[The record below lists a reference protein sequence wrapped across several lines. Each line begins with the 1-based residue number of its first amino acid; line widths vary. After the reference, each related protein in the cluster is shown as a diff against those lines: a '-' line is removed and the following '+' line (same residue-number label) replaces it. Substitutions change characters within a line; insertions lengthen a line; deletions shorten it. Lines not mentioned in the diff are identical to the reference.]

1 MPLSVIDPNEPF
13 QPEYQPAVD
22 DLVRYFRAGLG
33 SNLHSLYI
41 YGSVAR
47 KTAAA
52 NQSNIDVII
61 VTHKTFN
68 ENKQTLF
75 NTLRW
80 RFQKDFPF
88 VTGVSIKTALV
99 SEVASLDSLFS
110 WGFLLKHCAVC
121 IYGENLAECFGDYE
135 PSWEIAKHWNM
146 DIADWVS
153 FYREKIAKSVKP
165 EEQIEAQEAIAKK
178 LLRASYSLIMYKDG
192 HWFDDPFVC
201 GEAFL
206 KYHPEKEKEV
216 QRLGILLKGKLI
228 PKRSVIG
235 LIDGFG
241 PWLIKQYEKTEFRI
255 G

>member
-13 QPEYQPAVD
+13 QPEYQPVVD

-33 SNLHSLYI
+33 GKLHSLYI

-47 KTAAA
+47 KTAVA
-52 NQSNIDVII
+52 NQSNIDVIV
-61 VTHKTFN
+61 VTHKKFD

-88 VTGVSIKTALV
+88 VTDVSIKTALV
-99 SEVASLDSLFS
+99 ADVASLESLFS

-135 PSWEIAKHWNM
+135 PSWEIAKYWNM
-146 DIADWVS
+146 DTSDWIP
-153 FYREKIAKSVKP
+153 FYRDKIAKSVKA
-165 EEQIEAQEAIAKK
+165 EEQIEAQKAIAKK

-192 HWFDDPFVC
+192 HWFDDPIQC
-201 GEAFL
+201 GEGFL

-216 QRLGILLKGKLI
+216 KRLGLLLKGKLI

-235 LIDGFG
+235 LIDEFG